1 MRAIELSAGD
11 LRLVVLPEVGGGIAR
26 FDLARPYGIT
36 PLFRP
41 WDGASA
47 DPNRLGCYV
56 LCPFS
61 NRISGGGL
69 EAGDRFWPLAPNLA
83 GEPYPIHGDAWQ
95 QPWTVE
101 ETTGTALDLVLES
114 GSLPPFAY
122 RAQLRYELADH
133 ALRARLRVQ
142 HRGEVA
148 VPYGLGFHPWLPRT
162 PETTLQA
169 AAQAVWLER
178 PDHLP
183 DRRLPVTLRPQWDFR
198 EPRPLPAHLDQ
209 QRLRRLAGAGADP
222 LAGAW
227 PRARDRGERRAHN
240 LRPVLAGRERRFLLL
255 RAGLARGR
263 RLPSAGRAKGARP
276 EAPAT
281 RRRVRGRVSLLRD
294 RGGLTQRRKTD
305 DLQPHAPTRFHGVRP
320 NGIVIRPIALALA
333 ASRGAVLRRGSHQ
346 VDLRRPGGVARSRG
360 AATGVTEVRPLR
372 RQLFLGLVRGT
383 VAIRAAGWFGVH
395 GLPGSHGPGNR
406 DRVGGPWLTKG

>member
-1 MRAIELSAGD
+1 MRAIELNDGD
-11 LRLVVLPEVGGGIAR
+11 LRLVVLPEMGGGIAR
-26 FDLARPYGIT
+26 FDLARPNGSPRCSGPGMAQAPIPT
-36 PLFRP
+36 GSAATCSARSPTGSPAVGSRP
-41 WDGASA
+41 ATG
-47 DPNRLGCYV
+47 
-56 LCPFS
+56 
-61 NRISGGGL
+61 
-69 EAGDRFWPLAPNLA
+69 FWPLAPNLA

-101 ETTGTALDLVLES
+101 ATTGTALELVLES

-178 PDHLP
+178 PESPAGPPPARHPVPAMGLP
-183 DRRLPVTLRPQWDFR
+183 GAAAAARQ
-198 EPRPLPAHLDQ
+198 LDQ

-227 PRARDRGERRAHN
+227 ARARDRGERRAHN
-240 LRPVLAGRERRFLLL
+240 LRPVLAGRERRLLLL

-263 RLPSAGRAKGARP
+263 RLPSAGRANGARP
-276 EAPAT
+276 EAPAR
-281 RRRVRGRVSLLRD
+281 RRRVRGRVSLPRD
-294 RGGLTQRRKTD
+294 RGGWR
-305 DLQPHAPTRFHGVRP
+305 
-320 NGIVIRPIALALA
+320 
-333 ASRGAVLRRGSHQ
+333 RGAKQMTSNLMPRLDPMAS
-346 VDLRRPGGVARSRG
+346 
-360 AATGVTEVRPLR
+360 
-372 RQLFLGLVRGT
+372 
-383 VAIRAAGWFGVH
+383 GWT
-395 GLPGSHGPGNR
+395 SS
-406 DRVGGPWLTKG
+406 